1 MIKLGTGHPTFNSM
15 TGIHLKVCVNIFTT
29 RVHDHPGR
37 STGNLKITTHF
48 GSGIEPTLNWRWT
61 AEAWMR
67 NLSGCQIPATKT
79 QRQKKTDKQI
89 DLQIPTAS
97 TTTNKYQQLPQPRS
111 THLNHY
117 QPKRET
123 SGGSSWRAGTLECD
137 RWFVLGCPF
146 GRKWMDQWW
155 TDQWVTTPKE
165 YPMKISRL

>member
-29 RVHDHPGR
+29 RVHHPGR

-89 DLQIPTAS
+89 DLQIPTTINNYQQIS
-97 TTTNKYQQLPQPRS
+97 QQLPTTTGN
-111 THLNHY
+111 THLNHI
-117 QPKRET
+117 PTKTWNFRRWKKSESCKLWNVT
-123 SGGSSWRAGTLECD
+123 ELSAWMSRSTEVDGSMVNGSMGYFTYL
-137 RWFVLGCPF
+137 
-146 GRKWMDQWW
+146 
-155 TDQWVTTPKE
+155 
-165 YPMKISRL
+165 